1 MAIDIHTENVAPLS
15 RAARWVPP
23 VRDRHVH
30 PATLWRWAHRGLR
43 GIRLEVVKVGG
54 STCTSKEALAR
65 FFARLSGDLEEPTGP
80 VHRIDGHREIQV
92 RAAEAK
98 MVARAEGVRA

>member
-80 VHRIDGHREIQV
+80 VRVDTREMEV
-92 RAAEAK
+92 RVAEAR
-98 MVARAEGVRA
+98 VQARREGRRDA